1 MVSVRKPS
9 EKYTISEKIIYFL
22 ISLWAILSLYSWAN
36 NICLYVFLPLSF
48 VLVLSQNRDIYET
61 NRFLK
66 LLFVLYFWFLI
77 SSFFSVDVNESFL
90 QVKRTVATF
99 LLCTVFASIGEKRP
113 VVGYVIYLLFFIALL
128 YYAYFNILSII
139 DVSEERM
146 QDDNVNANM
155 FAYYTSF
162 TTFALFILSYC
173 STNKKRLFNVLFLGM
188 IPLSFIVAL
197 LTGSRQTLLVQI
209 PLIASLLGVKYV
221 RNGKGVLVF
230 SLIILVAILLFFS
243 FGEGMYEHSTLAH
256 RNELSVGDDERT
268 FLIKDAFRVGFNNIV
283 LGVGP
288 GCYKLVNPTHHY
300 AHCAYAELIA
310 CSGLPALAIYVSMLI
325 IFIKTQI
332 KRYYASKNRLFLSF
346 ALFGVIFSFQNLFY
360 AFYLLPWLMS
370 FFVLVSSHS
379 NSIFKKLKFRK

>member
-1 MVSVRKPS
+1 MSVRKPS
-9 EKYTISEKIIYFL
+9 EKYTLSEKIIYFL

-283 LGVGP
+283 FGVGP

-379 NSIFKKLKFRK
+379 NSIFKKKLG

>member
-1 MVSVRKPS
+1 MSVRKPL
-9 EKYTISEKIIYFL
+9 EKYTLSEKIIYFL

-99 LLCTVFASIGEKRP
+99 LLCTVFASIGKKRP

-197 LTGSRQTLLVQI
+197 LTGSRQILLVQI
-209 PLIASLLGVKYV
+209 PLIVSLLGVKYV

-379 NSIFKKLKFRK
+379 NSIFKKKLG

>member
-48 VLVLSQNRDIYET
+48 VLVLSQNRDIYKT

-173 STNKKRLFNVLFLGM
+173 STNKKRLFNVLFLCM

-230 SLIILVAILLFFS
+230 GLIILVAILLFFS
-243 FGEGMYEHSTLAH
+243 LGEGMYEHSTLAH

-268 FLIKDAFRVGFNNIV
+268 FLIKDAFRVGFNNLV

-310 CSGLPALAIYVSMLI
+310 CSGLPALTIYVSMLI

-379 NSIFKKLKFRK
+379 NSIFKKKLG

>member
-9 EKYTISEKIIYFL
+9 EKYTLSEKIIYFL

-90 QVKRTVATF
+90 QVKRAVATF

-379 NSIFKKLKFRK
+379 NSIFKKKLG

>member
-9 EKYTISEKIIYFL
+9 EKYTLSEKIIYFL

-243 FGEGMYEHSTLAH
+243 FGEGMYEHSILAH

-379 NSIFKKLKFRK
+379 NSIFKKKLG

>member
-9 EKYTISEKIIYFL
+9 EKYTLSEKIIYFL

-221 RNGKGVLVF
+221 RNGKGVF

-379 NSIFKKLKFRK
+379 NSIFKKKLG

>member
-9 EKYTISEKIIYFL
+9 EKYTLSEKIIYFL

-61 NRFLK
+61 NRFLQ
-66 LLFVLYFWFLI
+66 LLFVLYFGFLI

-99 LLCTVFASIGEKRP
+99 LLCTVFASIGKKRP

-310 CSGLPALAIYVSMLI
+310 CSGLPALAIYVSILI

-379 NSIFKKLKFRK
+379 NSIFKKKLG

>member
-9 EKYTISEKIIYFL
+9 EKYTLSEKIIYFL

-256 RNELSVGDDERT
+256 RNELPVGDDERT

-379 NSIFKKLKFRK
+379 NSIFKKKLG

>member
-9 EKYTISEKIIYFL
+9 EKYTLSEKIIYFL

-310 CSGLPALAIYVSMLI
+310 CSGLPALAI
-325 IFIKTQI
+325 
-332 KRYYASKNRLFLSF
+332 RL
-346 ALFGVIFSFQNLFY
+346 
-360 AFYLLPWLMS
+360 
-370 FFVLVSSHS
+370 
-379 NSIFKKLKFRK
+379 R

>member
-9 EKYTISEKIIYFL
+9 EKYTLSEKIIYFL

-346 ALFGVIFSFQNLFY
+346 AFFGVIFSFQNLFY

-379 NSIFKKLKFRK
+379 NSIFKKKLG

>member
-1 MVSVRKPS
+1 MSVRKPS
-9 EKYTISEKIIYFL
+9 EKYTLSEKIIYFL

-256 RNELSVGDDERT
+256 RNELPVGDDERT

-379 NSIFKKLKFRK
+379 NSIFKKKLG

>member
-1 MVSVRKPS
+1 MSVRKPS
-9 EKYTISEKIIYFL
+9 EKYTLSEKIIYFL

-146 QDDNVNANM
+146 QDDNANANM

-230 SLIILVAILLFFS
+230 SLIILVAILLFYS

-283 LGVGP
+283 FGVGP

-379 NSIFKKLKFRK
+379 NSIFKKKLG

>member
-1 MVSVRKPS
+1 MVSVRKPL
-9 EKYTISEKIIYFL
+9 EKYTLSEKIIYFL

-325 IFIKTQI
+325 IFINTQI

-379 NSIFKKLKFRK
+379 NSIFKKKLG

>member
-1 MVSVRKPS
+1 MSVRKPS
-9 EKYTISEKIIYFL
+9 EKYTLSEKIIYFL

-99 LLCTVFASIGEKRP
+99 LLCTVFASIGKKRP

-379 NSIFKKLKFRK
+379 NSIFKKKL

>member
-1 MVSVRKPS
+1 MSVRKPS
-9 EKYTISEKIIYFL
+9 EKYTLSEKIIYFL

-325 IFIKTQI
+325 IFINTQI

-379 NSIFKKLKFRK
+379 NSIFKKKLG

>member
-9 EKYTISEKIIYFL
+9 EKYTLSEKIIYFL

-99 LLCTVFASIGEKRP
+99 LLCTVFASIGKKRP

-379 NSIFKKLKFRK
+379 NSIFKKKL

>member
-9 EKYTISEKIIYFL
+9 EKYTLSEKIIYFL

-256 RNELSVGDDERT
+256 RNELSVADDERT

-379 NSIFKKLKFRK
+379 NSIFKKKLG

>member
-9 EKYTISEKIIYFL
+9 EKYTLSEKIIYFL

-243 FGEGMYEHSTLAH
+243 FGEGMYEHSTLAR

-379 NSIFKKLKFRK
+379 NSIFKKKLG

>member
-1 MVSVRKPS
+1 MSVRKPS
-9 EKYTISEKIIYFL
+9 EKYTLSEKIIYFL

-48 VLVLSQNRDIYET
+48 VLVLSQNRDLYET

-379 NSIFKKLKFRK
+379 NSIFKKKLG

>member
-9 EKYTISEKIIYFL
+9 EKYTLSEKIIYFL

-128 YYAYFNILSII
+128 YYAYFNILNII

-283 LGVGP
+283 FGVGP

-379 NSIFKKLKFRK
+379 NSIFKKKLG

>member
-9 EKYTISEKIIYFL
+9 EKYTLSEKIIYFL

-379 NSIFKKLKFRK
+379 NSIFKKKLG

>member
-1 MVSVRKPS
+1 MVSVRKPL
-9 EKYTISEKIIYFL
+9 EKYTLSEKIIYFL

-99 LLCTVFASIGEKRP
+99 LLCTVFASIGKKRP

-197 LTGSRQTLLVQI
+197 LTGSRQILLVQI
-209 PLIASLLGVKYV
+209 PLIVSLLGVKYV
-221 RNGKGVLVF
+221 RNGKEVLVF

-379 NSIFKKLKFRK
+379 NSIFKKKLG

>member
-9 EKYTISEKIIYFL
+9 EKYTLSEKIIYFL

-221 RNGKGVLVF
+221 RDGKGVLVF

-379 NSIFKKLKFRK
+379 NSIFKKKLG

>member
-9 EKYTISEKIIYFL
+9 EKYTLSEKIIYFL

-99 LLCTVFASIGEKRP
+99 LLCTVFASIGKKRP

-197 LTGSRQTLLVQI
+197 LTGSRQILLVQI
-209 PLIASLLGVKYV
+209 PLIVSLVGVKYV

-379 NSIFKKLKFRK
+379 NSIFKKN

>member
-9 EKYTISEKIIYFL
+9 EKYTLSEKIIYFL

-243 FGEGMYEHSTLAH
+243 LGMYEHSTLAH

-379 NSIFKKLKFRK
+379 NSIFKKKLG

>member
-9 EKYTISEKIIYFL
+9 EKYTLSEKIIYFL

-256 RNELSVGDDERT
+256 RNELYVGDDEIT

-379 NSIFKKLKFRK
+379 NSIFKKKLG

>member
-1 MVSVRKPS
+1 MSVRKPS
-9 EKYTISEKIIYFL
+9 EKYTLSEKIIYFL

-146 QDDNVNANM
+146 QDDNANANM

-283 LGVGP
+283 FGVGP

-346 ALFGVIFSFQNLFY
+346 ALYGVIFSFQNLFY

-379 NSIFKKLKFRK
+379 NSIFKKKLG

>member
-9 EKYTISEKIIYFL
+9 EKYTLSEKIIYFL

-173 STNKKRLFNVLFLGM
+173 STNKKGLFNVLFLGM

-325 IFIKTQI
+325 IFINTQI

-379 NSIFKKLKFRK
+379 NSIFKKKLG

>member
-9 EKYTISEKIIYFL
+9 EKYTLSEKIIYFL

-99 LLCTVFASIGEKRP
+99 LLCTVFASIGKKRP

-221 RNGKGVLVF
+221 RNGKGVLVL

-379 NSIFKKLKFRK
+379 NSIFKKKLW

>member
-9 EKYTISEKIIYFL
+9 EKYTLSEKIIYFL

-310 CSGLPALAIYVSMLI
+310 CSGLPALVIYVSMLI

-379 NSIFKKLKFRK
+379 NSIFKKKLG

>member
-9 EKYTISEKIIYFL
+9 EKYTLSEKIIYFL

-310 CSGLPALAIYVSMLI
+310 CFGLPALAIYVSMLI

-379 NSIFKKLKFRK
+379 NSIFKKKLG

>member
-1 MVSVRKPS
+1 MSVRKPS
-9 EKYTISEKIIYFL
+9 EKYTLSEKIIYFL

-48 VLVLSQNRDIYET
+48 VLVLSQNRDIYGT

-379 NSIFKKLKFRK
+379 NSIFKKKLG

>member
-1 MVSVRKPS
+1 MSVRKPS
-9 EKYTISEKIIYFL
+9 EKYTLSEKIIYFL

-310 CSGLPALAIYVSMLI
+310 CSGLPALAIYVSILI

-379 NSIFKKLKFRK
+379 NSIFKKKLG

>member
-9 EKYTISEKIIYFL
+9 EKYTLSEKIIYFL

-325 IFIKTQI
+325 IFIKTQL

-379 NSIFKKLKFRK
+379 NSIFKKKLG

>member
-9 EKYTISEKIIYFL
+9 EKYTLSEKIIYFL

-77 SSFFSVDVNESFL
+77 SSFFSVDVNESF
-90 QVKRTVATF
+90 QAVKRTVATF

-256 RNELSVGDDERT
+256 RNELPVGDDERT

-379 NSIFKKLKFRK
+379 NSIFKKKLG

>member
-1 MVSVRKPS
+1 M
-9 EKYTISEKIIYFL
+9 
-22 ISLWAILSLYSWAN
+22 
-36 NICLYVFLPLSF
+36 
-48 VLVLSQNRDIYET
+48 LVLSQNRDIYET

-243 FGEGMYEHSTLAH
+243 FGEGMYEHSILAH

-379 NSIFKKLKFRK
+379 NSIFKKKLG

>member
-9 EKYTISEKIIYFL
+9 EKYTLSEKIIYFL

-360 AFYLLPWLMS
+360 AFYLLPWMMS

-379 NSIFKKLKFRK
+379 NSIFKKKLG

>member
-9 EKYTISEKIIYFL
+9 EKYTLSEKIIYFL

-379 NSIFKKLKFRK
+379 NSILYKKLG

>member
-9 EKYTISEKIIYFL
+9 EKYTLSEKIIYFL

-99 LLCTVFASIGEKRP
+99 LLCTVFASIGKKRP

-221 RNGKGVLVF
+221 RNGKGVLVL

-379 NSIFKKLKFRK
+379 NSIFKKKL